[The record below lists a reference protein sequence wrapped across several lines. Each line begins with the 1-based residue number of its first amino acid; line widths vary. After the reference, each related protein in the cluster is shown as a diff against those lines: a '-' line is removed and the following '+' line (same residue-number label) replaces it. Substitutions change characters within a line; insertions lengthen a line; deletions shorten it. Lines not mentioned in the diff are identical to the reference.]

1 MRRIV
6 GNLHSSSR
14 IAELYNPTTG
24 IWTLTGQVHR
34 ARGGHTATLLR
45 TGHVLVAGGEGLSSA
60 ELYDPRT
67 GTWSRTA
74 SMSTDRYVA
83 TSTLLATGQMLVV
96 GGQSHTAGGNQPGHA
111 RARSRTGQCGVECF
125 REACNRAH
133 SCRFQERPGIGQIWP
148 RHRRG
153 LLSNSRTCWAPGPPA
168 CSLGSSYCLN
178 YRRASQEP

>member
-83 TSTLLATGQMLVV
+83 TSTLLATGQVLVV
-96 GGQSHTAGGNQPGHA
+96 GGQSHTAGGNPP
-111 RARSRTGQCGVECF
+111 
-125 REACNRAH
+125 
-133 SCRFQERPGIGQIWP
+133 ERVLATAERYTP
-148 RHRRG
+148 
-153 LLSNSRTCWAPGPPA
+153 
-168 CSLGSSYCLN
+168 
-178 YRRASQEP
+178 

>member
-83 TSTLLATGQMLVV
+83 TSTLLATGQVLVV
-96 GGQSHTAGGNQPGHA
+96 GGKATRPAAILLNACLPLPSGTRRDPVYRVGAGAADDIEG
-111 RARSRTGQCGVECF
+111 
-125 REACNRAH
+125 
-133 SCRFQERPGIGQIWP
+133 RPGTRRRSIEAEVLDRPLVVLSHPSPGAP
-148 RHRRG
+148 R
-153 LLSNSRTCWAPGPPA
+153 APRSP
-168 CSLGSSYCLN
+168 
-178 YRRASQEP
+178 R